1 MIERAPTDLPR
12 ALDSA
17 RAPES
22 IPVVVTGLGAV
33 TPLGNTVPASW
44 DALVR
49 GVSGA
54 APITRFDAS
63 ALATRFACEVKGFDP
78 AALLDR
84 KLAARTDRYAQ
95 LALVAADEALR
106 DAALTPGAMADEER
120 DRVAVILGTGIGGI
134 ETFEAQTLAFVHG
147 GPRRLSPFFIPMMI
161 PNMAA
166 GLIAMRHRFHGPT
179 HAVASACATGND
191 ALAGALALIRTGRAD
206 VVLAGGSEAAVCA
219 LGIGGFDAMRALST
233 RNDDPAGAGRPCD
246 VSRDGFVLGE
256 GAGVLVIESL
266 AHARQRGARIYAE
279 LCAVGAAA
287 DAYHMTAP
295 DPAGTG
301 VRLAMRRAVDE
312 AGLALTDV
320 DTINLHAT
328 STPLGDEAEAVA
340 VRTLFGAHTD
350 RLVATSTKSMTGH
363 LLGAAGAVEAI
374 WSVLAIVH
382 GVVPPTIN
390 VHERDP
396 KCDLALALGAA
407 VRRPIRVALSNAFGF
422 GGHDTC
428 AVFRTPA

>member
-1 MIERAPTDLPR
+1 MTERAPTDLPR
-12 ALDSA
+12 ALDPR
-17 RAPES
+17 RAHEP
-22 IPVVVTGLGAV
+22 IRVVVTGMGAV
-33 TPLGNTVPASW
+33 TPLGNTVQDSW
-44 DALVR
+44 DALLR

-63 ALATRFACEVKGFDP
+63 ALTTRFACEVKGFD
-78 AALLDR
+78 AESLLDR
-84 KLAARTDRYAQ
+84 KLAGRTDRYSQ

-106 DAALTPGAMADEER
+106 DASLDPDGMRADER
-120 DRVAVILGTGIGGI
+120 DRVGVILGTGIGGI
-134 ETFEAQTLAFVHG
+134 ETFEAQALVFARS

-161 PNMAA
+161 PNMAS
-166 GLIAMRHRFHGPT
+166 GLIAMRHHFRGPN

-191 ALAGALALIRTGRAD
+191 ALAGALALIRAGAAD
-206 VVLAGGSEAAVCA
+206 VMLAGGSEAAVCA

-233 RNDDPAGAGRPCD
+233 RNDSPATASRPFD
-246 VSRDGFVLGE
+246 ITRDGFVLGE
-256 GAGVLVIESL
+256 GAGVLVLESL
-266 AHARQRGARIYAE
+266 AHARRRGARVYAE

-301 VRLAMRRAVDE
+301 VRLAMRRAIDE
-312 AGLALTDV
+312 AGLALEDV

-328 STPLGDEAEAVA
+328 STSLGDEAESVA
-340 VRTLFGAHTD
+340 VRTLFGAHAD
-350 RLVATSTKSMTGH
+350 RMTSTSTKSMTGH

-382 GVVPPTIN
+382 GLVPPTIN
-390 VHERDP
+390 VRELDS
-396 KCDLALALGAA
+396 KCDLSLALGAP
-407 VRRPIRVALSNAFGF
+407 VRRQVRVALNNAFGF

-428 AVFRTPA
+428 SVFRAMT

>member
-1 MIERAPTDLPR
+1 MTERAPTPPR
-12 ALDSA
+12 SA
-17 RAPES
+17 AGPRRAV
-22 IPVVVTGLGAV
+22 ITGLGAI
-33 TPLGNTVPASW
+33 TPVGNTVAESW
-44 DALVR
+44 DALLR

-78 AALLDR
+78 TAHLDR
-84 KLAARTDRYAQ
+84 KLAGRTDRYSQ
-95 LALVAADEALR
+95 FALVAADEAVK
-106 DAALTPGAMADEER
+106 DAGLTPAELPVEER
-120 DRVAVILGTGIGGI
+120 DRVGVFLGTGVGGI
-134 ETFEAQTLAFVHG
+134 ETFEAQALTFARS

-161 PNMAA
+161 PNMAC
-166 GLIAMRHRFHGPT
+166 GLIAMRYGFRGPG
-179 HAVASACATGND
+179 HAVSSACATGNHALAD
-191 ALAGALALIRTGRAD
+191 ALSAILLGHCD
-206 VVLAGGSEAAVCA
+206 VALAGGSEAAVCA

-233 RNDDPAGAGRPCD
+233 RNDSPATASRPFD

-256 GAGVLVIESL
+256 GAGVLVVESL
-266 AHARQRGARIYAE
+266 DHARRRGARMYAE

-295 DPAGTG
+295 DPEGTG
-301 VRLAMRRAVDE
+301 VRLAMRRALE
-312 AGLALTDV
+312 ESGLAPEQV
-320 DTINLHAT
+320 DTINMHAT
-328 STPLGDEAEAVA
+328 STPLGDEAESSA
-340 VRTLFGAHTD
+340 VRTLFGAHAD

-390 VHERDP
+390 VTDRDP
-396 KCDLALALGAA
+396 KCDVAIALGAP
-407 VRRPIRVALSNAFGF
+407 VRRPIRVALNNAFGF

-428 AVFRTPA
+428 AAFRALDA

>member
-1 MIERAPTDLPR
+1 MTERAPTEPPR
-12 ALDSA
+12 ALDEP
-17 RAPES
+17 RAAPP
-22 IPVVVTGLGAV
+22 IRAVITGMGAV
-33 TPLGNTVPASW
+33 TPLGNNVPTLW
-44 DALVR
+44 DALLR

-54 APITRFDAS
+54 APITSFDAT
-63 ALATRFACEVKGFDP
+63 ALATRFACEVKDFDP
-78 AALLDR
+78 VALLDR
-84 KLAARTDRYAQ
+84 KLAGRTDRYSQ

-106 DAALTPGAMADEER
+106 DASLVPDAMDDRDR

-134 ETFEAQTLAFVHG
+134 ATFESQALVFARD

-161 PNMAA
+161 PNMAL
-166 GLIAMRHRFHGPT
+166 GLIAIRHRFRGANR
-179 HAVASACATGND
+179 AVATACASGND
-191 ALAGALALIRTGRAD
+191 ALSAALDLIGSGRAD

-233 RNDDPAGAGRPCD
+233 RNETPATASRPFD
-246 VSRDGFVLGE
+246 ISRDGFVLGE

-266 AHARQRGARIYAE
+266 AGARRRGARIYAE

-301 VRLAMRRAVDE
+301 IRLAMQRAINE
-312 AGLALTDV
+312 AGLTFADV

-328 STPLGDEAEAVA
+328 STPLGDVAEAAA
-340 VRTLFGAHTD
+340 VRTLFGAHAD
-350 RLVATSTKSMTGH
+350 RMIATSTKSMTGH

-382 GVVPPTIN
+382 GIVPPTIN
-390 VHERDP
+390 VQTKDP
-396 KCDLALALGAA
+396 QCDLPLALGAP
-407 VRRPIRVALSNAFGF
+407 VRRPVRVALSNAFGF

-428 AVFRTPA
+428 AVFRAMA